1 MQADVALDH
10 NIMHPTGPL
19 MPARRRRHFPMRLL
33 LYALLAVVLLAL
45 AFPVVFML
53 LTSFKTS
60 LEVLRFPPTL
70 FPREVTLAN
79 YPYLFRQMRY
89 FTALRNTVLVAGLSA
104 LGATLLGGMAAYS
117 FSRATFFGKTLMYS
131 LLVVSIAVPAMVT
144 LGPIFIT
151 YTEIRLLDTLHGLI
165 LVNLATG
172 LPLAVLVLFSY
183 YNAVPRELDDAA
195 AIDGCG
201 WFGTLFRVILPI
213 ALPGAAVTFL
223 LLLIAGWNEF
233 LFAFVL
239 TVGPE
244 TRVLTVR
251 LLEAGGRS
259 FVLRSAGGVLILLPL
274 VPLLLLVQKR
284 LVTGITFGTVKE

>member
-1 MQADVALDH
+1 MS
-10 NIMHPTGPL
+10 
-19 MPARRRRHFPMRLL
+19 ARRRRHFLIRLL
-33 LYALLAVVLLAL
+33 QYALLALVLLVL
-45 AFPVVFML
+45 VFPVFFML

-60 LEVLRFPPTL
+60 SEFLRLPPTL
-70 FPREVTLAN
+70 FPRQVTLAN

-89 FTALRNTVLVAGLSA
+89 FTALRNTILIAGLSA

-117 FSRATFFGKTLMYS
+117 FSRATFVGKALMYG
-131 LLVVSIAVPAMVT
+131 LLVASIAVPAMVT
-144 LGPIFIT
+144 LGPVFIT
-151 YTEIRLLDTLHGLI
+151 YTDIGLLDTLHGLV

-172 LPLAVLVLFSY
+172 LPLAVLVLFAY

-201 WFGTLFRVILPI
+201 WFSTLFRVILPI
-213 ALPGAAVTFL
+213 AMPGAFVTFL

-244 TRVLTVR
+244 TRLLTVR

-259 FVLRSAGGVLILLPL
+259 YVLRSAGGVLILLPL
-274 VPLLLLVQKR
+274 VPLLLLVQKQ
-284 LVTGITFGTVKE
+284 LVRGITFGVVEDQ

>member
-1 MQADVALDH
+1 MSAQATHTTRPVPFVTRA
-10 NIMHPTGPL
+10 
-19 MPARRRRHFPMRLL
+19 LL
-33 LYALLAVVLLAL
+33 LRLGQYALLLAILVVLL
-45 AFPVVFML
+45 FPIYYMVA
-53 LTSFKTS
+53 TSVMPLDEF
-60 LEVLRFPPTL
+60 LRVPPRL
-70 FPREVTLAN
+70 VPGSIKLDN
-79 YPYLFRQMRY
+79 YPFMFRRWSY
-89 FTALRNTVLVAGLSA
+89 IPGLINTILIAGLSA

-117 FSRATFFGKTLMYS
+117 FSRATFAGKALMYS
-131 LLVVSIAVPAMVT
+131 LLVASIAVPAMVT

-151 YTEIRLLDTLHGLI
+151 YFEIGLLDTRHGII
-165 LVNLATG
+165 LVYLAGG
-172 LPLAVLVLFSY
+172 LPLAVLVLFTY

-213 ALPGAAVTFL
+213 ALPGAFVTFL

-244 TRVLTVR
+244 TRVLMVR

-259 FVLRSAGGVLILLPL
+259 YVLRSAGGVLILLPL
-274 VPLLLLVQKR
+274 VPLLPLVQKQ
-284 LVTGITFGTVKE
+284 LVRGITFGVGGDR

>member
-1 MQADVALDH
+1 
-10 NIMHPTGPL
+10 
-19 MPARRRRHFPMRLL
+19 MPARRRLIPVRLL
-33 LYALLAVVLLAL
+33 LYALLALVLLTL
-45 AFPVVFML
+45 AFPVLFMV

-60 LEVLRFPPTL
+60 SEVLRVPPTL
-70 FPREVTLAN
+70 FPRQVTLAN

-117 FSRATFFGKTLMYS
+117 FSRATFAGKALMYS
-131 LLVVSIAVPAMVT
+131 LLVASIAVPAMVT
-144 LGPIFIT
+144 LGPIFLT
-151 YTEIRLLDTLHGLI
+151 YFEIGLLDTRHGII
-165 LVNLATG
+165 LVYLAGG
-172 LPLAVLVLFSY
+172 LPLAVLVLFTY

-213 ALPGAAVTFL
+213 ALPGAFVTFL

-239 TVGPE
+239 TVGPDI
-244 TRVLTVR
+244 RVLTLR
-251 LLEAGGRS
+251 LLEVPSGQNIMQVPYDLYA
-259 FVLRSAGGVLILLPL
+259 VGGVLILLPL
-274 VPLLLLVQKR
+274 VPLLFRVQKQ
-284 LVTGITFGTVKE
+284 LVTGITFGAVKE